1 MSQPGTIIG
10 GFLFTAGTAAWGTGT
25 AALWVGALG
34 TFASG
39 VLMLFARPV
48 AKLDAPR

>member
-10 GFLFTAGTAAWGTGT
+10 GFLFTAAAAAWGTGP
-25 AALWVGALG
+25 AALWVGAVG

-39 VLMLFARPV
+39 ALMLFAKPV
-48 AKLDAPR
+48 VRLEQ